1 MQQKPR
7 FATIC
12 RAVSKIQISNAAIEI
27 WWENSIVMEKEVFA
41 NTILEFYPSYVK
53 KEILKKVVNDGLVIN
68 NKKKDGQVTLNLT
81 NSVDVTNDATLDDK
95 FQRMLAYE
103 NILAAV
109 EEYEYKKPYRQFC
122 YFQYSDLSIERI
134 ENLVKDGHIN
144 VFNKKDQKVI
154 DDFEKPTIYIL
165 EDCLYFKFSKR
176 LTNDVGSTIKHVFL
190 AIIDKSAK
198 LLEIRFDRIG
208 IAYKNSYM
216 YYKDMIGEVLDF
228 FENDVGLEIDN
239 IDFKA
244 VVEYIKAEKEDITV
258 IAQRMER
265 NGTTAYLE
273 TYEDDGSVIPILGEL
288 DAFIVENE
296 TLFGKDQYT
305 QELRQKLVDFKK
317 EIEVKSDMPLVKIRL
332 DASGVKFGITHQYK
346 GADYSL
352 FMLYGELIGEEM
364 MDGVRD
370 YIMQC
375 YQELGNKISASSLSK
390 TEV

>member
-1 MQQKPR
+1 MK
-7 FATIC
+7 
-12 RAVSKIQISNAAIEI
+12 
-27 WWENSIVMEKEVFA
+27 KEVFA

-68 NKKKDGQVTLNLT
+68 NRKKDGQVTLNLT

-95 FQRMLAYE
+95 FRRMLAYE

-109 EEYEYKKPYRQFC
+109 EEYEYRKPYRQFC
-122 YFQYSDLSIERI
+122 YFQYSDLSIGRI

-165 EDCLYFKFSKR
+165 EDCFYFKFSKR
-176 LTNDVGSTIKHVFL
+176 LANDTGSTIKHVFL

-216 YYKDMIGEVLDF
+216 YYKDMIGEVLGF
-228 FENDVGLEIDN
+228 FENVVGLKIDN

-244 VVEYIKAEKEDITV
+244 VVEYIKAEKEDITI

-273 TYEDDGSVIPILGEL
+273 AYEDDGSVIPILGEL

-296 TLFGKDQYT
+296 PLFGKDQYT

-375 YQELGNKISASSLSK
+375 YQELGNKISANSLSK